1 MVVGAAREHTVCAMR
16 PATRTR
22 RSHNE
27 LGFSLLELLVAILLV
42 DVAILAI
49 VHTHAI
55 TVRSRNETHA
65 RGAAVNAAAARI
77 EQILALPCVATTG
90 SALQRASA
98 EFWSSRLDATTRE
111 ISDSIE
117 FGAPTRHRFVLRTR
131 SQC

>member
-1 MVVGAAREHTVCAMR
+1 MVGAAREHRVCVMR

-22 RSHNE
+22 RPHNE

-55 TVRSRNETHA
+55 VVRNRNETRA
-65 RGAAVNAAAARI
+65 RAAAVNAAAARI
-77 EQILALPCVATTG
+77 EQILASPCVAGTG

-98 EFWSSRLDATTRE
+98 EFWSARLDATTRE

-117 FGAPTRHRFVLRTR
+117 FGASTPHRFVLRTR